1 MTRTGAYTFARIRH
15 LSDLFARAAVK
26 DRRGQPLAERMRP
39 RRLSEVV
46 GQSQIL
52 GPGTWLRRAI
62 EGKRLT
68 SIILWG
74 PPGVGKTTLGRL
86 IADEI
91 DADFVA
97 LSAVMSG
104 VKDLREAV
112 AQAESTKNLRAR
124 RTVLFVDEI
133 HRFNKAQQDAL
144 LPHVEAGTVTLVGAT
159 TENPSF
165 EVNAALLSRAK
176 VLVLKSLS
184 TEDLET
190 VVQRALTDKERG
202 LGGMSIHCEPNVV
215 KLIAAEARGDARR
228 ALSTLESAVAVNEP
242 TGQGEQVEHMIDRR
256 AVEEALQRKTLL
268 YDKAGDEHF
277 AVASALIKSL
287 RGSDPNA
294 ATYWLARM
302 VESGEDPMFI
312 MRRLVIFASEDVGNA
327 DPRALTVAVSAM
339 EAARFVGFP
348 EALYPLTQATL
359 YLALAPKSNSALTT
373 FAAAKEAVHTHGA
386 LPVPPHLRNATTGLA
401 RQMGHG
407 KDYQYPHDHPGHR
420 VAQQYLPDELKQARF
435 YEPGDRGEEPELAA
449 GYLAWSQTRNS

>member
-1 MTRTGAYTFARIRH
+1 MN
-15 LSDLFARAAVK
+15 DLFSRAAVK

-46 GQSQIL
+46 GQAQIL
-52 GPGTWLRRAI
+52 GAGTWLRRAI

-86 IADEI
+86 IAEEI

-184 TEDLET
+184 AEDLET
-190 VVQRALTDKERG
+190 VVQRALTDQERG
-202 LGGMSIHCEPNVV
+202 LGALPIRCESNVV

-242 TGQGEQVEHMIDRR
+242 NPEGEQVIDRR

-287 RGSDPNA
+287 RGSDPDA

-339 EAARFVGFP
+339 EAVRFIGFP

-373 FAAAKEAVHTHGA
+373 FAAAKEAVHAHGA
-386 LPVPPHLRNATTGLA
+386 LPVPPHLRNASTGLA

-407 KDYQYPHDHPGHR
+407 KDYQYPHDHPGHH
-420 VAQQYLPDELKQARF
+420 VSQQYLPDELKHARF
-435 YEPGDRGEEPELAA
+435 YQPSDQGEEPALAA
-449 GYLAWSQTRNS
+449 TFVRTKPASKPSR

>member
-1 MTRTGAYTFARIRH
+1 MPN
-15 LSDLFARAAVK
+15 DLFAHAATK
-26 DRRGQPLAERMRP
+26 DKRGQPLAERMRP

-46 GQSQIL
+46 GQSQLL

-62 EGKRLT
+62 EGRRLT
-68 SIILWG
+68 SVILWG

-112 AQAESTKNLRAR
+112 AQAESLRNVRAR

-144 LPHVEAGTVTLVGAT
+144 LPHVEAGTILLVGAT

-165 EVNAALLSRAK
+165 EVNAALLSRTK
-176 VLVLKSLS
+176 VLVLQPLS
-184 TEDLET
+184 SADLEALLS
-190 VVQRALTDKERG
+190 RALTDRERG
-202 LGGMSIHCEPNVV
+202 LGDLALECPDDIL
-215 KLIAAEARGDARR
+215 KLIAAEAHGDARR
-228 ALSTLESAVAVNEP
+228 ALSTLEAAVAVNEP
-242 TGQGEQVEHMIDRR
+242 SADGKVQMDRR

-277 AVASALIKSL
+277 AVISALIKSL

-294 ATYWLARM
+294 ATYWLARL
-302 VESGEDPMFI
+302 VEAGEDPKFI

-327 DPRALTVAVSAM
+327 DPRALSVAISAM
-339 EAARFVGFP
+339 EAARFIGFP
-348 EALYPLTQATL
+348 EAIYPLTQATL

-373 FAAAKEAVHTHGA
+373 YAAAKAAVAAHGA
-386 LPVPPHLRNATTGLA
+386 LPVPPHLRNASTGLQ
-401 RQMGHG
+401 RQLGHG
-407 KDYQYPHDHPGHR
+407 RDYQYPHDHQGHH
-420 VAQQYLPDELKQARF
+420 VAQQYLPDHLSAARF
-435 YEPGDRGEEPELAA
+435 YAPSDQGEEPSLSAA
-449 GYLAWSQTRNS
+449 YRQRLSKKP